1 MLFLRIGRGRWAAFF
16 GASGLAVLA
25 ACTATTT
32 TTGGSLD
39 PDGGTTLGTLPTD
52 DGGASSADAS
62 SSADAAKD
70 AAKPACDPAD
80 KDCVACGTKS
90 CNAPEMCCYSDGGA
104 SCGSC
109 GTAPS
114 RSECDGRED
123 CPGEKCCVQMSASAS
138 KASGTSK
145 CGTSCTMSN
154 GSTGSGSVVSS
165 VACHTKSDCAG
176 VAGQF
181 GVPYS
186 ECCRVKGYDVGVC
199 LSQTFASVFEDYGGS
214 CD

>member
-1 MLFLRIGRGRWAAFF
+1 MLFLRIGRGRWAAFL
-16 GASGLAVLA
+16 GASGLVLLA

-32 TTGGSLD
+32 TTGGALD

-52 DGGASSADAS
+52 DGGTAKDATTKT
-62 SSADAAKD
+62 DAGTD
-70 AAKPACDPAD
+70 AAKPACDPED
-80 KDCVACGTKS
+80 KDCVACGDKS
-90 CNAPEMCCYSDGGA
+90 CSAPEMCCYSDGGA

-109 GTAPS
+109 AAAPS
-114 RSECDGRED
+114 RSACDGRED
-123 CPGEKCCVQMSASAS
+123 CPGEKCCVQMSASAT
-138 KASGTSK
+138 KATGASK
-145 CGTSCTMSN
+145 CASSCTMSN
-154 GSTGSGSVVSS
+154 GSTGSGSSVSS

-199 LSQTFASVFEDYGGS
+199 LSQTFAGAFEDYGGT